1 MITREPRE
9 NVTSVP
15 IAQLNSS
22 PPPCTEKEPLVEF
35 KSVSKRYG
43 SNVILDQLDLTIYR
57 GDALVMIGP
66 SGTGKSTI
74 LRLIAGLTAPDE
86 GEIYIKGQ
94 LRTGSIEDGQDLMRM
109 ALVFQQSA
117 LFDSLTVEQNV
128 GFFLYEH
135 SNLSRRRIR
144 EIVEE
149 TLQMIGLENIGDRYP
164 AELSGGMKKRV
175 SFARAL
181 ISNPDSLKERPELV
195 LYDEPTAGLDPI
207 ASTVL
212 EDLVRKLKQTQKG
225 CGTYVMVS
233 HQESTIRRTA
243 DRIVMLYQGRVQWQ
257 GSVEEIDT
265 TDNPLVRQFFS
276 GSIDGPI
283 QFT

>member
-1 MITREPRE
+1 MIIREPRE

-15 IAQLNSS
+15 IAQPDLS

-35 KSVSKRYG
+35 KNVSKRYG
-43 SNVILDQLDLTIYR
+43 SNVILDNLDLTIYR

-74 LRLIAGLTAPDE
+74 LRLIAGLTAPDL

-117 LFDSLTVEQNV
+117 LFDSLTVEENV

-135 SNLSRRRIR
+135 TNLPRHRIR
-144 EIVEE
+144 AIVEE
-149 TLQMIGLENIGDRYP
+149 TLQMIGLENVGDRYP

-181 ISNPDSLKERPELV
+181 ISNPDNLKERPELV

-265 TDNPLVRQFFS
+265 TDNALVRQFFS